1 MTRPQTGVLRS
12 IEAIP
17 IIFESI
23 IDLALSYQNK
33 LVIFHLCNPLLI
45 YNANYP
51 NLAIFNR

>member
-51 NLAIFNR
+51 NLAIFIR